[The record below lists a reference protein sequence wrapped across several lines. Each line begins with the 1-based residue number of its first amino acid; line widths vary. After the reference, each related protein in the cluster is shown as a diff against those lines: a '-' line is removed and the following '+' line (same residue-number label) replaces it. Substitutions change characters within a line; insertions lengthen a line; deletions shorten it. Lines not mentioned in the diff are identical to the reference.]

1 MCDYKIS
8 ERAYTKLIFHAAKYP
23 HQAVNGLLLAEKT
36 SKGSLVEI
44 VDAIPL
50 FHQCLHVTPM
60 AEVALMQIDAY
71 AEREGLVI
79 GGYYTAPENFYD
91 NQVDKTPAAKIAD
104 KIQENFKNAC
114 FAVVDNKLMTL
125 QHDRA
130 AVQVYSCAGDSGSR
144 WTKAKYTL
152 SQSSQTLE
160 GVSLL
165 LKRGA
170 MRDLVDFDNHL
181 DNPENDWTNDFLN
194 QSLNDLQKLY

>member
-36 SKGSLVEI
+36 SKGSQVEI

-79 GGYYTAPENFYD
+79 GGYYAAPENFYD
-91 NQVDKTPAAKIAD
+91 NQIDKTPAAKIAE
-104 KIQENFKNAC
+104 KIQENYKNAC
-114 FAVVDNKLMTL
+114 FAVVDNKLVTL

-130 AVQVYSCAGDSGSR
+130 AIQVYSCAGDSGSR
-144 WTKAKYTL
+144 WSKAKFTL
-152 SQSSQTLE
+152 SQATQTLE

>member
-71 AEREGLVI
+71 AEQEGLVI
-79 GGYYTAPENFYD
+79 AGYYAAPENFYD
-91 NQVDKTPAAKIAD
+91 NQIDKAPAVKIAD

-114 FAVVDNKLMTL
+114 LALVDNKLVTL
-125 QHDRA
+125 EHDRA
-130 AVQVYSCAGDSGSR
+130 AIQVYTCAGDSGR
-144 WTKAKYTL
+144 WSKAKFTL
-152 SQSSQTLE
+152 LQSAQTLE

-170 MRDLVDFDNHL
+170 MRDVIDFDNHL

>member
-8 ERAYTKLIFHAAKYP
+8 ERAYAKLIFHAAKYP

-36 SKGSLVEI
+36 SKGSQVEI

-50 FHQCLHVTPM
+50 FHQCLYVTPM
-60 AEVALMQIDAY
+60 AEVALMLIDAH
-71 AEREGLVI
+71 AESEGLVI
-79 GGYYTAPENFYD
+79 AGYYAAPENFYD
-91 NQVDKTPAAKIAD
+91 NQVDKSPAAKIAD

-114 FAVVDNKLMTL
+114 FVVVDNKLMTL

-130 AVQVYSCAGDSGSR
+130 AIQVYNCTGDSGAR
-144 WTKAKYTL
+144 WSKAKFTL
-152 SQSSQTLE
+152 AQSSDTLE

-181 DNPENDWTNDFLN
+181 DNPDKNWTNDFLN
-194 QSLNDLQKLY
+194 QPLNDLQKLY